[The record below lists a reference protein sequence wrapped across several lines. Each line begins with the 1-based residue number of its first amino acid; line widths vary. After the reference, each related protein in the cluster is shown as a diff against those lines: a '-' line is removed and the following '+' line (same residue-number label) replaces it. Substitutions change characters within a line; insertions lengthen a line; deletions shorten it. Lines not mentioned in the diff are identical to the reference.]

1 MIILGLTGSIGMGKS
16 TTAQMF
22 RDAGA
27 PVHDADASVHALY
40 AGKAAPLVEIAFPGT
55 VIDGVVD
62 RGKLGACVIGNPEAM
77 KKLESIIHPLVAE
90 ERNAFL
96 ASAEQSGAAVVVLDI
111 PLLYETGGEK
121 HCDYVAVVTT
131 SPDEQKRRVL
141 AREGMTSEKFDKIL
155 ASQVPDSIK
164 RQRADFIIETTDGL
178 EVARK
183 QVMEVLQKLDKG
195 KSDHA

>member
-22 RDAGA
+22 RDAGV

-62 RGKLGACVIGNPEAM
+62 RGKLGARVIGKPEAM

-90 ERNAFL
+90 ARNAFL
-96 ASAEQSGAAVVVLDI
+96 ASAEQSGAAVAVLDI

-131 SPDEQKRRVL
+131 SPDEQKHRVL

-164 RQRADFIIETTDGL
+164 RQRADFIIDTTDGL
-178 EVARK
+178 EAARK
-183 QVMEVLQKLDKG
+183 QVMEVLQKIDKG